1 IATFPLQ
8 WRPMTDRPRLFGTDG
23 VRGIAGEYPL
33 DRATVAKLGA
43 ALGTVLAREVSTRP
57 LRVVLGEDTRE
68 SSASI
73 SRRLAAGLKSKGVE
87 VVYAGVITTPGVAFL
102 TRHHGFAAGVMVSA
116 SHNPYQDNGV
126 KVLSSSGTKLP
137 EALELEVER
146 ALNRVVAA
154 AGTEAEVPLHP
165 VPELLRNYVKRLVEL
180 VSNGS
185 RVSGLRLVI
194 DCAHWVRH

>member
-1 IATFPLQ
+1 
-8 WRPMTDRPRLFGTDG
+8 MTDRPRLFGTDG

-33 DRATVAKLGA
+33 DRETVAKLGA

-102 TRHHGFAAGVMVSA
+102 TRHRGFAAGVMVSA

-126 KVLSSSGTKLP
+126 KVLSATGVKLS
-137 EALELEVER
+137 ESVELEIER

-154 AGTEAEVPLHP
+154 AGTEVEVPLHP
-165 VPELLRNYVKRLVEL
+165 VP
-180 VSNGS
+180 
-185 RVSGLRLVI
+185 
-194 DCAHWVRH
+194 